1 MENNS
6 TKETRYN
13 DKQVAILMA
22 TEKLLSEKGYAATS
36 VREIA
41 SAANVNVAMI
51 SYYFGS
57 KEKLLE
63 ALFVQRIE
71 AGRVLLQGLLENKI
85 LTPVQKLEIVINSY
99 VDKMIENPKFYQ
111 ILSRETAVKEIKE
124 ISKLISE
131 TKKRNLELIS
141 RLISQ
146 GQEQGVFVSAIDV
159 HLMMH
164 TLIGTLVSVAT
175 NCDTVRDSYGKDGKK
190 DEVFWKKISE
200 DLKRHMF
207 YLIYSALTRKEEPV
221 TQQVVPTE
229 K

>member
-13 DKQVAILMA
+13 DKQVAILAA

-41 SAANVNVAMI
+41 AASHVNVAMI

-63 ALFVQRIE
+63 ALFVQRME
-71 AGRVLLQGLLENKI
+71 AGQVLLQGLLENKT
-85 LTPVQKLEIVINSY
+85 LTPLQKLEILVNNY
-99 VDKMIENPKFYQ
+99 VDKMVANPNFYQ
-111 ILSRETAVKEIKE
+111 ILSRETAVKEVKE

-131 TKKRNLELIS
+131 TKKRNLELMNL
-141 RLISQ
+141 LIAQ
-146 GQEQGVFVSAIDV
+146 GQEQGEFVSSIDV

-164 TLIGTLVSVAT
+164 TLFGTLISVAT
-175 NCDTVRDSYGKDGKK
+175 NCDTVRSSYGKAGQK
-190 DEVFWKKISE
+190 DEIFWKKIGD
-200 DLKRHMF
+200 DLKRHMLH
-207 YLIYSALTRKEEPV
+207 LIYSALTRKEPIPHQELINS
-221 TQQVVPTE
+221 
-229 K
+229 KK